1 MIRILIADDHAV
13 VGGGLKQFLSDVGGF
28 EIAGEARTGQQALD
42 MARAQHWDLLLLDI
56 GLPDLD
62 GIEVLKRIKRDQPD
76 LPVLIFSM
84 YSEDEYAVAALDA
97 GSAGYL
103 PKDSAP
109 EEVLAAIRRA
119 SAGGRYLSPELSEKL
134 LSGSLSNCRKL
145 PHERLSR
152 REFDVMMMLS
162 RGVPLTD
169 IAEHLH
175 LSPKTISTY
184 RTRVLEKLELKHNT
198 EITRYVLKHKLDH
211 LQESI

>member
-1 MIRILIADDHAV
+1 MIKILIADDHAV
-13 VGGGLKQFLSDVGGF
+13 VGGGLKQFLSNVGGF
-28 EIAGEARTGQQALD
+28 EVAGEARTGRQALD

-62 GIEVLKRIKRDQPD
+62 GIEVLKRIKRDKPE

-109 EEVLAAIRRA
+109 DEVLAAIRRA
-119 SAGGRYLSPELSEKL
+119 SGGGRYLSPELSEKL
-134 LSGSLSNCRKL
+134 LSGSLSGGRKL
-145 PHERLSR
+145 PHERLSG

-162 RGVPLTD
+162 RGIPLIE
-169 IAEHLH
+169 IAERLH

-184 RTRVLEKLELKHNT
+184 RTRVLEKLDLKHNT

-211 LQESI
+211 LQEDI

>member
-1 MIRILIADDHAV
+1 MIKILIADDHAV
-13 VGGGLKQFLSDVGGF
+13 VGGGLKQFLSNVGGF
-28 EIAGEARTGQQALD
+28 EVAGEARTGRQALD
-42 MARAQHWDLLLLDI
+42 MAKSQHWDLLLLDI

-62 GIEVLKRIKRDQPD
+62 GIEVLKRIKREKPE

-119 SAGGRYLSPELSEKL
+119 SGGGRYLSPELSEKL
-134 LSGSLSNCRKL
+134 LTGSLTGGRKL
-145 PHERLSR
+145 PHERLSG

-162 RGVPLTD
+162 RGIPLIE
-169 IAEHLH
+169 IADRLH

-211 LQESI
+211 LQEDI